1 MEEFVERY
9 IKLRDAKARLKAKHT
24 TEMAPLDEAMDKI
37 EAVILEQFNAQGIES
52 ARTAAGT
59 AYKQVRS
66 SATVAEWDP
75 LLSFIRAND
84 LWHLLEKRV
93 AKVAVEQYRDE
104 HNDLPPGIKW
114 SEEVVVNIRK
124 S

>member
-24 TEMAPLDEAMDKI
+24 TELAPLEEAMDKI
-37 EAVILEQFNAQGIES
+37 EAVILAQFNEQGIES

-75 LLSFIRAND
+75 LLTFIRAND